1 MIGEEQNITGK
12 GENTVTEEQLIQ
24 CLKDAGCDKKTIT
37 SCCSCLSQDEKQ
49 RLEQLI
55 KKHRCELVCKMHEDQ
70 KMIDCLDYLMY
81 QLKKERKE

>member
-24 CLKDAGCDKKTIT
+24 CLKDAGCDNKTIT

>member
-1 MIGEEQNITGK
+1 M
-12 GENTVTEEQLIQ
+12 TEEQLIQ

-37 SCCSCLSQDEKQ
+37 CCCSSLSQDEKQ

-81 QLKKERKE
+81 QLKKERKG